1 MKPKNNENEEETR
14 YCKKCG
20 CELASTN
27 KHKLCEDCRR
37 TRNKKIRDR
46 IAIFVGVIGLGIVAQ
61 KNFGEL
67 KENTNATE
75 NDGEDDY
82 SVNDSD
88 SIDSN
93 NL

>member
-1 MKPKNNENEEETR
+1 MKPKNNVEEEETR

-27 KHKLCEDCRR
+27 KHKLCENCRR

-46 IAIFVGVIGLGIVAQ
+46 ITIFVSAIGLGYFVQ
-61 KNFGEL
+61 KNLSEL
-67 KENTNATE
+67 KESTDATDNNRE
-75 NDGEDDY
+75 EDDY

-88 SIDSN
+88 
-93 NL
+93 